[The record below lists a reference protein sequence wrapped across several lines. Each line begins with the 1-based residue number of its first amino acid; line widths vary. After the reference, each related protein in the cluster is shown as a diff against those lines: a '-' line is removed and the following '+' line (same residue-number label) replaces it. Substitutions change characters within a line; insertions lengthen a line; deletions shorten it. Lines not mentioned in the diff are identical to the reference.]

1 VLSDAGIVNEPER
14 LRTYA
19 GIIRSENERLRAQVE
34 RVLQLATL
42 DREDLALKRDPVDL
56 HALVAEVTE
65 AFAILVKERQGL
77 LHSDLQATSPVITG
91 DHVHLQNVLFN
102 LVDNAIKYSPDK
114 VDVHITTAN
123 VNGELVLRVRDHGL
137 GIRRED
143 QRLVFERFYRVPT
156 GNVHNVKGFGLG
168 LHYVQQI
175 VHAHGGTIRLESTP
189 GQGSTFIL
197 RIPIASQRT

>member
-1 VLSDAGIVNEPER
+1 
-14 LRTYA
+14 
-19 GIIRSENERLRAQVE
+19 
-34 RVLQLATL
+34 
-42 DREDLALKRDPVDL
+42 
-56 HALVAEVTE
+56 
-65 AFAILVKERQGL
+65 
-77 LHSDLQATSPVITG
+77 
-91 DHVHLQNVLFN
+91 
-102 LVDNAIKYSPDK
+102 
-114 VDVHITTAN
+114 VHITTAN